1 MFKQYFFET
10 FEILAE
16 DDGVPGSKFDRE
28 PEHYTVEQ
36 LKRWLKCRGMKLSGK
51 RDELVT
57 RVSDSIKKGS
67 HRVSDVSNDQ
77 GKWFADKVIKENQEV
92 IVDKSIK
99 SKLSFVPT
107 VPVSGWRTFQSQD
120 IPVLFNYGHIYY
132 YAFPVWPLPDA
143 KCNHACPKNLLERPA
158 NLGQI

>member
-1 MFKQYFFET
+1 MCCLSVKVACLSST
-10 FEILAE
+10 SWKPLTILTE
-16 DDGVPGSKFDRE
+16 NDGVPGSKFDRE

-57 RVSDSIKKGS
+57 RVSDCIKKGS
-67 HRVSDVSNDQ
+67 HRVLDVSIDQ
-77 GKWFADKVIKENQEV
+77 GKWFAAKVIKENQEV

-120 IPVLFNYGHIYY
+120 IPVLFNYCHICY
-132 YAFPVWPLPDA
+132 YALRVYQDCSNREWTPG
-143 KCNHACPKNLLERPA
+143 R
-158 NLGQI
+158 